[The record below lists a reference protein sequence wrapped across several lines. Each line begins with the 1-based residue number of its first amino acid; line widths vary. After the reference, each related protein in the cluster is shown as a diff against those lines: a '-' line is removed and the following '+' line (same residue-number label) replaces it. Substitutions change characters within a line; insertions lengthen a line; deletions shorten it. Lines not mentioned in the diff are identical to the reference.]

1 MDVMPRP
8 TAGWR
13 ILAGPLLALAAAALC
28 LAFGAS
34 MPVAITVAITAWCAT
49 WWILEPVHGAVTA
62 LLPLALLPLAG
73 VLTPVQVAQAYG
85 NELILLLAGG
95 FMLATALERCGAH
108 RRLALGMVRLFGGHN
123 GRRLVFGFAFATGLI
138 SMWIS
143 NTATT
148 LMMLP
153 VAIAVL
159 ATYPDRR
166 LAAPLVLAIAYA
178 ASIGGMGTPIGTP
191 PNVFFMQEY
200 ERATGERMGF
210 LEWMR
215 FGVPV
220 VLVMLPLCA
229 WWLARGLGDT
239 PPAVLPK
246 VGRWTT
252 AERRVLAI
260 FGVTALAWVTRTEP
274 FGGWSNALGLPGAN
288 DASVALLGVVAM
300 CLIGDGKQQRLL
312 AWVTRTEPFGGWSS
326 ALGLPGA
333 NDASVALLGVVAMCL
348 IGDGKQQRLLTW
360 DGAERIP
367 WGALVLF
374 GGGIALATAFQTSGL
389 SDMIADHLGALRK
402 IPLLLMMAII
412 CLSVT
417 LLSEIASNTAAAV
430 LLMPILAT
438 AGVAVGVDPALFMV
452 PAVLAASCGFMLPV
466 ATAPNLVA
474 YGSGQVDARRMLREG
489 AVLDLI
495 GVVVL
500 TTVCYLTFA
509 P

>member
-108 RRLALGMVRLFGGHN
+108 RRLALGMVRMFGGHN

-260 FGVTALAWVTRTEP
+260 FGVTA
-274 FGGWSNALGLPGAN
+274 
-288 DASVALLGVVAM
+288 
-300 CLIGDGKQQRLL
+300 L